1 MEFSRFRFGR
11 GIGSAGFALILV
23 SGWSL
28 NVHAQNAPGSTAGS
42 PVPALPAVEPIS
54 QAAVRSTA
62 GETDSVKSGSAGSND
77 LVKSNLVRSG
87 DATLAKSGDIG
98 EERSASRLRLGP
110 GDLIE
115 INVYNVPELSTK
127 ARVGNS
133 GDVYLPLI
141 DYVHVGGLT
150 VEEAQGLM
158 QKRLEDGGF
167 VRSAHVTL
175 LVDESASQGVTILG
189 EVNRPGIYPA
199 MGQRKLYDFISAA
212 GGFSATAG
220 RKVSI
225 IRENSVSGAVTLN
238 LPRNLAEDMKDD
250 VEILP
255 GDTISVPRAPVIYVV
270 GDVGRPAGLLVDN
283 GSLTVLQALAMA
295 GGANHTAKMGGV
307 RIIRKSA
314 TGMTETR
321 VPLKKI
327 LEAKAPDWTLQADD
341 ILFVPLSGFRQ
352 AASQGISAA
361 VSAASGLAVVAAH
374 P

>member
-11 GIGSAGFALILV
+11 GVGSAGFALILV

-199 MGQRKLYDFISAA
+199 MGQR
-212 GGFSATAG
+212 
-220 RKVSI
+220 
-225 IRENSVSGAVTLN
+225 
-238 LPRNLAEDMKDD
+238 
-250 VEILP
+250 
-255 GDTISVPRAPVIYVV
+255 
-270 GDVGRPAGLLVDN
+270 
-283 GSLTVLQALAMA
+283 
-295 GGANHTAKMGGV
+295 
-307 RIIRKSA
+307 
-314 TGMTETR
+314 
-321 VPLKKI
+321 
-327 LEAKAPDWTLQADD
+327 
-341 ILFVPLSGFRQ
+341 
-352 AASQGISAA
+352 
-361 VSAASGLAVVAAH
+361 
-374 P
+374 